1 MYTPGASWAASAHVA
16 QRESEDYGWLRQARW
31 RAWPRL
37 SQPPAKLLV
46 MPQPLRLID
55 LFAGA
60 GGMTQ
65 GFKSTGRYE
74 TLVAVEL
81 DKYAAATFSQNHRA
95 GRVYTGGIED
105 WLSEGAVPPADVIIG
120 GPPCQ
125 GFSALGKQD
134 VLDERNFLWRK
145 YAETIIKAQPRYFVL
160 ENVRQFLTSP
170 QFAELESWTLSG
182 GPLQNYELQ
191 PHLLNAADFG
201 AYQARVRTIVIGRR
215 RGLTEVD
222 IPAVGPFKGKHR
234 SVEHA
239 FAGLGNQ
246 RVIPRATS
254 VTAFP
259 DTRTAIDGV
268 AMPGPFT
275 TPELHVTRNYTDRSL
290 KRFAKIPAGG
300 NRFDIPFELLADCWK
315 NHKSGSG
322 DVMGR
327 LHWNK
332 PSVTIRTEFFKPEKG
347 RYLHP
352 DPTVHRAITH
362 FEAAR
367 LQGFPDDYKWMG
379 SKTAVA
385 RQIGNAVPIQLAT
398 FLGQLIADAWDAS
411 QASSEPG
418 LSSECEE
425 TA

>member
-1 MYTPGASWAASAHVA
+1 
-16 QRESEDYGWLRQARW
+16 
-31 RAWPRL
+31 
-37 SQPPAKLLV
+37 
-46 MPQPLRLID
+46 MPQRLRLID

-65 GFKSTGRYE
+65 GFKSTQRYQ
-74 TLVAVEL
+74 TVVAVEL
-81 DKYAAATFSQNHRA
+81 DKYAAATFAQNHKA
-95 GRVYTGGIED
+95 ARVYAGGIEE
-105 WLSEGAVPPADVIIG
+105 WLDEGLVPQVDVIIG

-145 YAETIIKAQPRYFVL
+145 YAETIIRAQPKYFVV

-170 QFAELESWTLSG
+170 QFAEFESWASGG
-182 GPLQNYELQ
+182 GPLQDYELQ
-191 PHLLNAADFG
+191 PLLLNAADFG
-201 AYQARVRTIVIGRR
+201 AYQARTRTIVIGRR
-215 RGLTEVD
+215 RGLPEIPV
-222 IPAVGPFKGKHR
+222 PAVGPFKGQHR
-234 SVEHA
+234 SVEDA
-239 FAGLGNQ
+239 FTGLPNQ

-254 VTAFP
+254 VTDFP
-259 DTRTAIDGV
+259 DARTEVGG
-268 AMPGPFT
+268 MTMRGPFT
-275 TPELHVTRNYTDRSL
+275 TPELHVTRNYTDLSL

-300 NRFDIPFELLADCWK
+300 NRFNIPDELLANCWRK
-315 NHKSGSG
+315 HKSGSG

-327 LHWNK
+327 LHWEK

-379 SKTAVA
+379 SKTAIA
-385 RQIGNAVPIQLAT
+385 RQIGNAVPIQLAA
-398 FLGQLIADAWDAS
+398 FLGQLIAEAWDA
-411 QASSEPG
+411 APAGAETGPSSR
-418 LSSECEE
+418 SDK
-425 TA
+425 AA

>member
-1 MYTPGASWAASAHVA
+1 
-16 QRESEDYGWLRQARW
+16 
-31 RAWPRL
+31 
-37 SQPPAKLLV
+37 
-46 MPQPLRLID
+46 MPQRLRLID

-65 GFKSTGRYE
+65 GFKSTQRYQ
-74 TLVAVEL
+74 TVVAVEL
-81 DKYAAATFSQNHRA
+81 DKYAAATFAQNHKA
-95 GRVYTGGIED
+95 ARVYAGGVEE
-105 WLSEGAVPPADVIIG
+105 WLDEGLVPQADVIIG

-145 YAETIIKAQPRYFVL
+145 YAETIIRAQPRYFVL

-170 QFAELESWTLSG
+170 QFAELESWTLPG
-182 GPLQNYELQ
+182 GPLENYELQ
-191 PHLLNAADFG
+191 PLLLNAADFG

-215 RGLTEVD
+215 RGLPEVD
-222 IPAVGPFKGKHR
+222 VPAVGPFKGRHR

-239 FAGLGNQ
+239 FAGLTNQ
-246 RVIPRATS
+246 RVIPRTTS
-254 VTAFP
+254 VRDFP
-259 DTRTAIDGV
+259 DTRTEIDGV
-268 AMPGPFT
+268 TMPGPFT
-275 TPELHVTRNYTDRSL
+275 TPELHVTRNYTETSL

-300 NRFDIPFELLADCWK
+300 NRFDIPPELLSDCWK
-315 NHKSGSG
+315 KHRSGSG

-367 LQGFPDDYKWMG
+367 LQGFPDTYKWMG
-379 SKTAVA
+379 TKTAIA
-385 RQIGNAVPIQLAT
+385 RQIGNAVPIQLAA

-411 QASSEPG
+411 LAVSVPSP
-418 LSSECEE
+418 LSGHE
-425 TA
+425 TAAAC

>member
-1 MYTPGASWAASAHVA
+1 MCRRAGKQSA
-16 QRESEDYGWLRQARW
+16 L
-31 RAWPRL
+31 L
-37 SQPPAKLLV
+37 SVLPAKLFA
-46 MPQPLRLID
+46 MPQRLRLID

-65 GFKSTGRYE
+65 GFKSTRRYK

-81 DKYAAATFSQNHRA
+81 DQYAAATFTQNHKA
-95 GRVYTGGIED
+95 ARVYAGGIED
-105 WLSEGAVPPADVIIG
+105 WLDEGAVPLADVIIG

-145 YAETIIKAQPRYFVL
+145 YAETIIKARPKYFIL

-170 QFAELESWTLSG
+170 QFAEFESWASPG
-182 GPLQNYELQ
+182 EPLEDYELQ
-191 PHLLNAADFG
+191 PLLLNAADFG

-215 RGLTEVD
+215 RGLPEVPV
-222 IPAVGPFKGKHR
+222 PAVGPFKGKHL

-239 FAGLGNQ
+239 FEGLTHQ
-246 RVIPRATS
+246 RRIPRRPS
-254 VTAFP
+254 VTDFP
-259 DTRTAIDGV
+259 DSWTDIGGV
-268 AMPGPFT
+268 TMPGPFA
-275 TPELHVTRNYTDRSL
+275 TPELHVTRNYRQLSL
-290 KRFAKIPAGG
+290 DRFAEIPEGG
-300 NRFDIPFELLADCWK
+300 NRFDIPYELLADCWRK
-315 NHKSGSG
+315 HKSGSG

-367 LQGFPDDYKWMG
+367 LQGFPDSYQWIG
-379 SKTAVA
+379 TKTAIA
-385 RQIGNAVPIQLAT
+385 RQIGNAVPVQLAAY
-398 FLGQLIADAWDAS
+398 LGKLIADSWDAS
-411 QASSEPG
+411 LADAEVGAAKDQ
-418 LSSECEE
+418 
-425 TA
+425 TAAAAC